1 MVRKFLPYG
10 SGGDGLS
17 DLLGRVVI
25 SKSGRDQGRMFVV
38 VRLVNDRF
46 VMIVDGDL
54 RKIEN
59 PKLKNI
65 RHLQVTNIRADD
77 VAAHLARGELPANH
91 VIKKS
96 IKQLQ
101 EARESNGKGVW

>member
-1 MVRKFLPYG
+1 MTGRL
-10 SGGDGLS
+10 DT
-17 DLLGRVVI
+17 LLGKVVI

-38 VRLVNDRF
+38 VKVVNDRF
-46 VMIVDGDL
+46 VMIADGDL

-65 RHLQVTNIRADD
+65 RHLVVTRTMAKD
-77 VAAHLARGELPANH
+77 VFTYLAKGEIPGDH

-96 IKQLQ
+96 LKKIR
-101 EARESNGKGVW
+101 EAREI